1 MDGMTLKS
9 ELRNDKL
16 RNSRIVF
23 LAVLYVGITYTFL
36 ELLLNSENAFQQVF
50 FSNHNAFFSDFFDS
64 VYDSLARDPYVE
76 RGVIYPAFIYV
87 FYRAIAAFLPVAVS
101 SAGSYAIRDSYVG
114 EMIFHA
120 YCYALMIA
128 IFTIIVKIMHSKDII
143 TKLFAFAL
151 LLSTPVLY
159 AYERGNSILVSL
171 LFLLLFFYLKD
182 SEKGYQREWAL
193 ISLAVA
199 ANIKI
204 YPAIFGL
211 LLLAEKKYIKA
222 FRCMIYGAIL
232 FVFPFFFFG
241 GLKDIPLM
249 FSNIF
254 RTSSSFGGVYGYQVG
269 IRHLL
274 SYLSAV
280 TGNAEILERT
290 GMLTAFVAIILL
302 FNFFFTKEYFKKV
315 LMLGIMCNLIPGF
328 SWLYTTVYIL
338 PAVIYYYIDGSD
350 RKNHIYPICFA
361 LLFCQFPIDISG
373 ILPTLKDNGIF
384 VMRYNMTLST
394 VLSNIALWVLLIV
407 SFAETVFECS
417 SRYLSR
423 RMKSKG

>member
-1 MDGMTLKS
+1 MESMTLKS
-9 ELRNDKL
+9 DLRNDKI

-36 ELLLNSENAFQQVF
+36 ELLLNSENAFQLVF

-64 VYDSLARDPYVE
+64 VYDSLASDPYAE

-128 IFTIIVKIMHSKDII
+128 IFTIIVKIMHSKDKI

-222 FRCMIYGAIL
+222 FRCMIYGVIL

-280 TGNAEILERT
+280 TGNPEILERT

-350 RKNHIYPICFA
+350 RKNHIYPICFV

>member
-350 RKNHIYPICFA
+350 RKNHIYPICFV